1 MKQFFKFMFASMLG
15 VFLCFVF
22 IFFIFLFII
31 SGIVSMSKDDQTVV
45 DNNTVLELT
54 FDNPIKERTSKNPF
68 EGMKFPSFKSE
79 QDLGLNDIIKNIEKA
94 KTDNRIKGIF
104 LNLSSLQGG
113 ISTAEEIR
121 NALLKFKESHKFII
135 AYSEDYSQG
144 TYYLASVADKIF
156 LNPQG
161 ELSFHGLSTELT
173 FFKGALEKLE
183 VDPEIIRHGKFK
195 SAVEP
200 FINDKMSPENREQIS
215 VLLHSV
221 WNVYINDVSVSRKM
235 SREELMKIADDMLVR
250 SPEDALRLKMVDQL
264 AYADEVQAELK
275 KLSGI
280 QEKDKLK
287 LLALKK
293 YNHASGSAKSLSA
306 KKIAVIYA
314 VGVIGGGDGDDESI
328 GSDRISEAI
337 RKARLDSSIKA
348 IVLRVNS
355 PGGSALASD
364 VIWREMALAKKA
376 KPVVVSMG
384 DVAAS
389 GGYYISCAADSIVA
403 QPNTITGSIGVF
415 GLLFNAQKMF
425 NNKLG
430 ITFDT
435 VRTGKFANM
444 GSITRPLSASEKEII
459 QQQVE
464 RIYDTFL
471 SHVADGRKMNKAS
484 VDSIGQGR
492 VWSGTDAKR
501 LGLVD
506 ALGGINT
513 AIEIASRMAKLE
525 TYRTVA
531 LPEQKDFLQKILEDF
546 STETSSSITKK
557 ELGEGYKYYNQI
569 QSLLKMNGIQARL
582 PFEIEVY

>member
-513 AIEIASRMAKLE
+513 AIEIAARMAKLE